1 MTLEDKTKD
10 VENTFKDIKIS
21 HAMASPGTS
30 IRIRDTH
37 HPIRYFPVMI
47 VDCECGEKTTYKP
60 LYKNIQSFLIKMDL
74 KCPNESCGRMV
85 ELHYSRDEA
94 VQKGFLH
101 KK

>member
-1 MTLEDKTKD
+1 MTLEDKTKV
-10 VENTFKDIKIS
+10 VENTFKDIKVS
-21 HAMASPGTS
+21 QAMASPGTS

-37 HPIRYFPVMI
+37 HPIRYYPVAI
-47 VDCECGEKTTYKP
+47 IDCECGTRHKHRLFYTWKRFSTK
-60 LYKNIQSFLIKMDL
+60 IDL
-74 KCPNESCGRMV
+74 KCYNEECGRMV